1 MAEYTLCKRFNKE
14 LGVMYDVPV
23 DKALSVVGELAH
35 RRCTSNIGRLAYLLK
50 TLTVM
55 ASMLDYVFNKLGG
68 LTMKKSRKILT
79 MAIAL
84 LLVVSITAC
93 GPNRSGS
100 NTPANTPSNQNANSG
115 GADTEE
121 NVAPEDLV
129 PEEGAELLVWESK
142 EEKVFTEEIAKQFT
156 DKYGVK
162 VKIEEVAPPDQVG
175 KLTQDGPSG
184 LAADVLIVPHDHLGN
199 AATSGLIL
207 ANDVFAEETTNNN
220 TEASIQGSTF
230 DGTLYGYPRAA
241 ETMALYYN
249 KSILPEAPKDFQDVI
264 DFGKT
269 FTDKATNR
277 YGIMWE
283 TGNMYFN
290 YPFIASTG
298 GYLFGENG
306 TNPLDIGLTTDG
318 AIEGLK
324 VYQSLK
330 EILPIN
336 SGDINP
342 DIKRSLFNA
351 GDVAMDINGPWELA
365 GYKAALGDDLG
376 LAPYPSVN
384 GETAITFSGIKV
396 WVVNSFTQ
404 YPNAAKLFANFA
416 SSKDAQLLLNEK
428 VGAVPTNVE
437 ALEADQIKNDP
448 YVSAFAEQAKNSQP
462 MPSIPEMANVWAPM
476 NAALPEIWNNNA
488 DPKAAMEKAMKQI
501 EDLNNGAAQ

>member
-1 MAEYTLCKRFNKE
+1 
-14 LGVMYDVPV
+14 
-23 DKALSVVGELAH
+23 
-35 RRCTSNIGRLAYLLK
+35 
-50 TLTVM
+50 
-55 ASMLDYVFNKLGG
+55 
-68 LTMKKSRKILT
+68 MKSKKILT
-79 MAIAL
+79 LIAAL
-84 LLVVSITAC
+84 SLVVSITAC
-93 GPNRSGS
+93 GS
-100 NTPANTPSNQNANSG
+100 NNNGGNNANTNAPANQTENTGNA
-115 GADTEE
+115 GAGE
-121 NVAPEDLV
+121 NASAEAIV
-129 PEEGAELLVWESK
+129 PEEGAELVVWDSK
-142 EEKVFTEEIAKQFT
+142 DERVFTDEIAKQFT
-156 DKYGVK
+156 EKYGVN

-207 ANDVFAEETTNNN
+207 ANDVFADETTKNN
-220 TEASIQGSTF
+220 TEASIQGSTY
-230 DGTLYGYPRAA
+230 DGVLYGYPRAA
-241 ETMALYYN
+241 ETMALFYN
-249 KSILPEAPKDFQDVI
+249 KSILPEAPKDFKDVI
-264 DFGKT
+264 EFSKT
-269 FTDKATNR
+269 FTDKAKNR

-298 GYLFGENG
+298 GYLFGDNG
-306 TNPLDIGLTTDG
+306 TNAEDIGLTSDG

-342 DIKRSLFNA
+342 DIKRSLFNE

-365 GYKAALGDDLG
+365 GYKAALGDNLG

-384 GETAITFSGIKV
+384 GKTAITFSGIKV
-396 WVVNSFTQ
+396 WVVNSFTK

-428 VGAVPTNVE
+428 VGAVPTNLE
-437 ALEADQIKNDP
+437 ALESDQIKNDP

-462 MPSIPEMANVWAPM
+462 MPSIPEMANVWSPV

-488 DPKAAMEKAMKQI
+488 DPKMAMENAVKQI
-501 EDLNNGAAQ
+501 TELNSGAAE